1 MDNPVRQRPFATPLA
16 MILEA
21 VLNTLKQHAA
31 FAAGDLVIV
40 AVSGGGDSVALL
52 HLLMRLR
59 QNLGIS
65 LHVASL
71 NHGIRGDAGRQDL
84 EFVAGLA
91 ARWRLPFIGK
101 SADVPRLSSEWG
113 VGIEEAARRARY
125 AFLAQVA
132 REQGG
137 ACIAVGHHAL
147 DQAETIVLNI
157 ARGSG
162 LRGLR
167 GMSVVSHVAD
177 HREIRLVRPLLR
189 VSKQQLQSYCRQ
201 HKLAFRVDETNA
213 DIRYSRNFARHEI
226 LSRMAQLNP
235 QLLNA
240 LKRLSES
247 AAVDEDFMSVYF
259 ETAVAPRLRRSPG
272 RWSIGRDDF
281 ACLHPAMKR
290 RFLQK
295 AYRSLSAA
303 GATLSHA
310 QTVDLINWSQDA
322 KVGNRRDISATVRMR
337 LRYTGFCVERKEAD
351 DEYEQY
357 RLIPAAAH
365 ISLAPGVAYLI
376 HGLKIWLS
384 PGRGA
389 AADEVSIRLPAKLE
403 LRLRTRRPGDRFK
416 PKGMGGHSRKIKHWM
431 IDRKIPREIRDRIP
445 LICADGEIIAICL
458 GDDWHLAHRAR
469 FAPCDSD
476 WETLILS

>member
-1 MDNPVRQRPFATPLA
+1 

-21 VLNTLKQHAA
+21 VLNTLRRYAA
-31 FAAGDLVIV
+31 FAVGDLVIV

-59 QNLGIS
+59 QDLGVN

-71 NHGIRGDAGRQDL
+71 NHGLRGDAGRQDL

-91 ARWRLPFIGK
+91 ARWRLPFIGEN
-101 SADVPRLSSEWG
+101 ADVPRLSSEWG
-113 VGIEEAARRARY
+113 IGIEEAARRARY

-167 GMSVVSHVAD
+167 GMSVVSRVAD

-189 VSKQQLQSYCRQ
+189 VSKQELQSYRLQ
-201 HKLAFRVDETNA
+201 HKLPYRLDETNA

-240 LKRLSES
+240 LNRLSES

-259 ETAVAPRLRRSPG
+259 ETAVAPLLRLSPG

-281 ACLHPAMKR
+281 ARLHPAMKR
-290 RFLQK
+290 RFLQE
-295 AYRSLSAA
+295 ACRSLSDA
-303 GATLSHA
+303 GAMLSHT

-322 KVGNRRDISATVRMR
+322 KVGNRRDISATVQMR
-337 LRYTGFCVERKEAD
+337 LRYTGFSIERKEAD
-351 DEYEQY
+351 DEYERY
-357 RLIPAAAH
+357 RLIPAGTD
-365 ISLAPGVAYLI
+365 IPLAPGAHYQG
-376 HGLKIWLS
+376 HGLTLCLS
-384 PGRGA
+384 PGRGVE
-389 AADEVSIRLPAKLE
+389 ADEVSISLPANLQ
-403 LRLRTRRPGDRFK
+403 LRLRTRRRGDRFK

-469 FAPCDSD
+469 FEPDDSD
-476 WETLILS
+476 WKTLILS